1 MTSTVQQGLC
11 AFLASENWAHLLK
24 VGRCV
29 AAAWSS
35 PTLFYIMSVTETEA
49 FAPKLQGCLL
59 SNLAGSLH
67 HAFLSLRRR
76 SSTCMAM
83 QLEHAHIVLAPGY
96 SVLPDVT
103 RPLSFPGRSCA
114 ASQIHEGQRA
124 FLELAKPASGPA
136 GPGLSSNA
144 FRIARYGLCRGEQA

>member
-1 MTSTVQQGLC
+1 MTSTVQQWSLSKG
-11 AFLASENWAHLLK
+11 SAHVLLPK
-24 VGRCV
+24 VGRCL
-29 AAAWSS
+29 AAASS

-67 HAFLSLRRR
+67 HAFLSLRKR
-76 SSTCMAM
+76 SSNCMAM
-83 QLEHAHIVLAPGY
+83 QLEHAHIVLVPGY

-114 ASQIHEGQRA
+114 PSQIYEGRKACVEPTKPLPDQEVTD
-124 FLELAKPASGPA
+124 FLRVRFAPD
-136 GPGLSSNA
+136 N
-144 FRIARYGLCRGEQA
+144 F